1 MCAKLVPM
9 AIINEGM
16 GGLNELSHLNVKN
29 IKVPEKE
36 VFGFISTRALFPF

>member
-1 MCAKLVPM
+1 M

-16 GGLNELSHLNVKN
+16 GGLNELSYLIVEN

-36 VFGFISTRALFPF
+36 VLVLHEPEPYF